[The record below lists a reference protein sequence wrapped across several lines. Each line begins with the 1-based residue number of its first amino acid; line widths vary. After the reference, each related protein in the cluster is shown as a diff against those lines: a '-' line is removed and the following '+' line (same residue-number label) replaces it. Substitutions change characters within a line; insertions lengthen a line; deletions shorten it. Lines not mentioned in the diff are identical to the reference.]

1 MASLILVIGIVMLA
15 LLSGAAIYYLQVY
28 AYYESIVPEGET
40 DVMLTSLVSGTPEP
54 IIYDAFEAIT
64 ATSSPIRYR
73 ACFTTPQSVALLSET
88 YEYYENAEPLLAP
101 SWFNCFDAKA
111 VGVALENE
119 EAVAFLGEQNIEY
132 GIDRVVA
139 ILPDGR
145 GFVWHQIN
153 ECGAEVFDGKPVPEG
168 CPEKP

>member
-1 MASLILVIGIVMLA
+1 MSGKIIAGFIVVISLIA
-15 LLSGAAIYYLQVY
+15 GAAIYYLQVY
-28 AYYESIVPEGET
+28 AYYETVSARGQE
-40 DVMLTSLVSGTPEP
+40 DVMLTALNSGAPEP
-54 IIYDAFEAIT
+54 VLHESFEAIT

-73 ACFTTPQSVALLSET
+73 ACFKTPLSMALLSET
-88 YEYYENAEPLLAP
+88 FEPYEDAEPLVAP
-101 SWFNCFDAKA
+101 SWFECFDAVE
-111 VGVALENE
+111 VGEALESG
-119 EAVAFLGEQNIEY
+119 AALSFLGQENIQY

-153 ECGAEVFDGKPVPEG
+153 ACGAEAFDGKPVPEG